1 MPPRFTICRK
11 TGAVTVNKPL
21 TGEEICKLQK
31 AILIEYTNQHPEIFR
46 EDGTTAKRE
55 EALP

>member
-1 MPPRFTICRK
+1 MAPRFTICRK

-31 AILIEYTNQHPEIFR
+31 AILIEYTNRHPEIFL
-46 EDGTTAKRE
+46 EDGTAKRE